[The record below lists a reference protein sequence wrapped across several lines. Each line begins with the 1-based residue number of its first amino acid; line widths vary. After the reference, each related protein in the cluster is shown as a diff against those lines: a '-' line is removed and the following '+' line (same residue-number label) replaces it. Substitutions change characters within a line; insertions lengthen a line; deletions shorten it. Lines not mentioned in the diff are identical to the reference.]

1 MLADSIADEPARA
14 ERGQETAGSSRSTMI
29 LIPVPMVRLA
39 HHERNI
45 PFNRVAEPVQSEVE
59 GFTALMPLK
68 IGKIDST
75 LYLFVNTNLSGR
87 FDLEL
92 LSPFGEYPL
101 RVVSSMKP
109 GERALGAVV

>member
-39 HHERNI
+39 HHERNF
-45 PFNRVAEPVQSEVE
+45 PFNRFAEPVQSEVE
-59 GFTALMPLK
+59 GFTSLMPLT

-92 LSPFGEYPL
+92 LSPFCEYRL

>member
-1 MLADSIADEPARA
+1 M
-14 ERGQETAGSSRSTMI
+14 
-29 LIPVPMVRLA
+29 
-39 HHERNI
+39 
-45 PFNRVAEPVQSEVE
+45 
-59 GFTALMPLK
+59 K
-68 IGKIDST
+68 IGRIDST